1 MPRIGRA
8 APGGKVYHVLN
19 RANGRQQL
27 FRKEGDYLAFFE
39 CVWEA
44 LAREPMRVLGWCVMG
59 NHWHMVVWPERE
71 GELSRFFGYL
81 GLLHAS
87 RWQVAHG
94 AVGTGHV
101 YQGRFKSFMV
111 QEDEHLLAVLRYVER
126 NALRQKLVK
135 RAEDWRW
142 GSLHAWCGDGQGG
155 GGRGGSGRGGGKV
168 DSGKGEYRDLLSDWP
183 VARPR
188 DWRGWVNRAATRGEK
203 MEAEQEEAIRQ
214 SIRRGRPLGEE
225 GWVIATAEEYGL
237 MSTIRPRGRPVGWR
251 KGVAEGVVGQ

>member
-1 MPRIGRA
+1 
-8 APGGKVYHVLN
+8 VLN
-19 RANGRQQL
+19 RANGRLRL
-27 FRKEGDYLAFFE
+27 FRKEGDFLAFFE
-39 CVWEA
+39 CVREA
-44 LAREPMRVLGWCVMG
+44 LARQPMRILGWCVMG

-71 GELSRFFGYL
+71 GELSRFFGHL

-87 RWQVAHG
+87 RWQVAHK

-126 NALRQKLVK
+126 NALRKNLVK

-142 GSLHAWCGDGQGG
+142 GSLHAWCD
-155 GGRGGSGRGGGKV
+155 RGS
-168 DSGKGEYRDLLSDWP
+168 EYRDLLSDWP

-188 DWRGWVNRAATRGEK
+188 DWRGWVNKVATRGEK
-203 MEAEQEEAIRQ
+203 AEAEQELAIQ
-214 SIRRGRPLGEE
+214 ESIRRGRPLGDE
-225 GWVIATAEEYGL
+225 GWVLATARDYGL

-251 KGVAEGVVGQ
+251 KERDVGDAGG